1 MHLHSNQRVTY
12 SIITKLYTEKLI
24 VFSQSSGLIA
34 KRGLLLGRPKTFGIN
49 SRTFDGVNCELFMF
63 HPFNRYEFVT
73 KFSFQRDCGESIR
86 LKAGSE
92 KRLIVVFS
100 QVSPLILLPWDT
112 IVLLILHFLCLVE
125 LSNTDILTFQ
135 DKGRLRII
143 MGSHKHWGKLDRN

>member
-1 MHLHSNQRVTY
+1 MKFHEAFTIIIAAQFNALAQQPAGY

-34 KRGLLLGRPKTFGIN
+34 KRGLLLGRQQTFGIN

-100 QVSPLILLPWDT
+100 QVSPLILLP
-112 IVLLILHFLCLVE
+112 
-125 LSNTDILTFQ
+125 
-135 DKGRLRII
+135 
-143 MGSHKHWGKLDRN
+143 